1 MLDKLLVTGG
11 DGYIGRNLIDFLSG
25 NNLVK
30 RCESVDIKSGKEVL
44 NINNIWKYDAV
55 VHLAAMAGIAECKNN
70 VEDAVVNNVISTN
83 YIMEQAQKYDVP
95 LVFASSGAAPT
106 PFANFYGM
114 TKFMG
119 EVQAKRL
126 NNKGA
131 KIHVFRFSN
140 VYGGKYWEK
149 KPSVIPLFLNAK
161 KAGKQLIV
169 NGDGSQRR
177 DFIHVLDICK
187 AIWAAVSTERYNI
200 VNLPVPICNGK
211 QTSVLEIAKIIGG
224 ENGYQFNPDSKDV
237 GVQDVKSE
245 PFLAMTVYD
254 FKADIDIKEG
264 IYM

>member
-1 MLDKLLVTGG
+1 MNKLLITGG

-30 RCESVDIKSGKEVL
+30 RCESVDIISGREVL
-44 NINNIWKYDAV
+44 DINNIWKYDAV

-70 VEDAVVNNVISTN
+70 PEDAVVNNVISTH
-83 YIMEQAQKYDVP
+83 YIMGQAQIYDIP
-95 LVFASSGAAPT
+95 LVFASSGAAST

-119 EVQAKRL
+119 EVEAKRL

-131 KIHVFRFSN
+131 KIHVLRFSN

-149 KPSVIPLFLNAK
+149 KSSVIPLFLNARNS
-161 KAGKQLIV
+161 GKPLIV

-177 DFIHVLDICK
+177 DFIHVIDVCR
-187 AIWAAVSTERYNI
+187 AIWANISTDRYNI
-200 VNLPVPICNGK
+200 VNLPVPICSGK
-211 QTSVLEIAKIIGG
+211 QTSILELAKIIGG
-224 ENGYQFNPDSKDV
+224 EEGYQFNHDSKDV
-237 GVQDVKSE
+237 GVQDAKSDQ
-245 PFLAMTVYD
+245 FLAITLYN

-264 IYM
+264 IYI